1 MKSAM
6 DNPQVISQYLESECR
21 VGRVV
26 GPLSVEEFPFVHI
39 NRFGVIPKSTPG
51 KWRLIV
57 DMSSPEGN
65 SVNDGIQESRC
76 SLAYVTVED
85 ATQGIANY
93 GTAALLIKIDIRN
106 VYRVVPVHPDDRWL
120 MGRVTFHRHG
130 SSLWTEFCP

>member
-26 GPLSVEEFPFVHI
+26 GPLSVEEFLLLHI

-57 DMSSPEGN
+57 DMSSPEGK

-76 SLAYVTVED
+76 SLPMLQWRMQLE
-85 ATQGIANY
+85 G
-93 GTAALLIKIDIRN
+93 
-106 VYRVVPVHPDDRWL
+106 
-120 MGRVTFHRHG
+120 
-130 SSLWTEFCP
+130 